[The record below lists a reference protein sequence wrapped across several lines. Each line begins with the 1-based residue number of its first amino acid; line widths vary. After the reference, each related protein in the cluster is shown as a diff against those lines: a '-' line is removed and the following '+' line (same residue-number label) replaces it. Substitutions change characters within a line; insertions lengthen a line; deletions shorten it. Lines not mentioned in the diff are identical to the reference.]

1 MFLRRCQAEV
11 YCSREVREALAAD
24 KRTAELSIDITD
36 KNGVNTLDGRSAL
49 DEARRAASEV
59 AKGVPG
65 VAEVIND
72 IQLGEEDEV
81 ETGIPAVLAGDED
94 QTGVSSA
101 LP

>member
-1 MFLRRCQAEV
+1 V
-11 YCSREVREALAAD
+11 
-24 KRTAELSIDITD
+24 T
-36 KNGVNTLDGRSAL
+36 
-49 DEARRAASEV
+49 
-59 AKGVPG
+59 
-65 VAEVIND
+65 EVIND